1 MSDDRRDQLRSL
13 SIDRS
18 EGPAR
23 QGVSWP
29 VLAGA
34 IVLSAALAGGAAWFL
49 TRSDGAGAP
58 APAPVP
64 VAEAPGASSALPAA
78 SSAGASAPS
87 PAPAR
92 APRASGLVAS
102 GYVVARRQATVS
114 AEITGR
120 IADVLVEEGA
130 RVEAGDVLALLDDA
144 RAQLELDLI
153 ESQIAA
159 ASARVQSLDV
169 QVREARR
176 ISDRAA
182 QLFERE
188 IATDAARTAAEAQL
202 ASLQA
207 QLRAAQADLESARV
221 RQTSQ
226 LDLIARHT
234 VRAPF
239 AGVVI
244 AKNAQVGE
252 ILFPGSAGGG
262 FTRTGVATL
271 VDMDSLEIEVD
282 VNEGQIQR
290 VSPGQR
296 VETILDAYP
305 DWRIASR
312 VEAIIPTADR
322 SRATIKVRVALEERD
337 ARILPD
343 MAARV
348 TFIE

>member
-1 MSDDRRDQLRSL
+1 MSEDRRDQLRSL

-18 EGPAR
+18 AEPAR

-49 TRSDGAGAP
+49 TRSDNAG

-64 VAEAPGASSALPAA
+64 VAEAPGASSTAPSA
-78 SSAGASAPS
+78 SSGAASAPS
-87 PAPAR
+87 PAAPAR
-92 APRASGLVAS
+92 APRVSGLVAS

-114 AEITGR
+114 AEIAGR

-130 RVEAGDVLALLDDA
+130 RVEEGDVLALLDDA

-153 ESQIAA
+153 DSQVNA

-169 QVREARR
+169 QAREARR

-226 LDLIARHT
+226 LDLIERHT

>member
-49 TRSDGAGAP
+49 TRSDNAG

-64 VAEAPGASSALPAA
+64 VAEAPGAGSALPEA
-78 SSAGASAPS
+78 SSAGAPAPS
-87 PAPAR
+87 PAAPAR

-176 ISDRAA
+176 VSDRAV